1 MIISFAAT
9 NEEVQKIDML
19 RTAMRHSTRSDVLRH
34 ILADAHD
41 KIFAQNLP
49 TGNTYQQPAPSA
61 PSAPAAPPAWV
72 CPSPEEI
79 RRLEPYQA
87 LTLIMEHWDE
97 MDNECQQAAADT
109 QEVTYEQAEELAHC
123 ND

>member
-1 MIISFAAT
+1 MSYLINLNAE
-9 NEEVQKIDML
+9 EEVQLSNIQQFLKGSKTSAIRWALTQVNEKI
-19 RTAMRHSTRSDVLRH
+19 
-34 ILADAHD
+34 
-41 KIFAQNLP
+41 LP
-49 TGNTYQQPAPSA
+49 SLLLSNNVNMQPAA
-61 PSAPAAPPAWV
+61 AVPSAPAAPPAWV

>member
-1 MIISFAAT
+1 MEKAKNLTILLNAEDLVKLQVLQRKMCNTAT
-9 NEEVQKIDML
+9 GVIRYLINEWHEKN
-19 RTAMRHSTRSDVLRH
+19 
-34 ILADAHD
+34 
-41 KIFAQNLP
+41 FAQN
-49 TGNTYQQPAPSA
+49 NTTVLTPAPVT
-61 PSAPAAPPAWV
+61 PAAPPAWV